1 MKPIQITAIAVLTV
15 FYIAYFTKMILQRR
29 KGVKT
34 DQIGKGNKPRKLL
47 VIEILMKIATYSIVA
62 VEVISI
68 IWNFR
73 MWKSSYS
80 WIGIGVAALG
90 VLVFIVAMATM
101 GDSWRA
107 GIPEKDK
114 TGLVTTGIYR
124 ISRNPAFLG
133 FDLMYLGVLIAFF
146 NYLHLIFVL
155 YAALMLHLQILQEEK
170 YLTKTF
176 GEKYTEYKKHTGRY
190 FIFDRTYSKKKT
202 IIGMVSIVLCIALAV
217 GGFAIYGGQQMSK
230 LPELTF
236 NEALAYTTKN
246 NPDAVITVGIIK
258 DGQISYKVY
267 GKNGEELPT
276 EPHTYEIGSLT
287 KTFTA
292 ALINKAATEG
302 KLNLDST
309 IDNYLS
315 LPDGNEYPTIK
326 ELLTHTSG
334 YEGYYFESPM
344 IFNFLVGRNDFY
356 GITKESVLN
365 KVSKL
370 NMDKESYGFHY
381 SNFGYA
387 VLGLVLEA
395 VYDTDYPML
404 VNDFVQ
410 NELGLKNT
418 KISEKD
424 GDLGDYWDWKYDDA
438 YLSAGAITSN
448 ITDMLAYAQMQLENN
463 PYFAECHKSTKQIN
477 ATSASY
483 ASMGIRMDEIGLSWI
498 IDNENGIVWHNGATG
513 DYNSYLGFNIET
525 GTAVVVLSNLSPN
538 YRIPA
543 TILGVKLLVE
553 LDYLWQKVL

>member
-1 MKPIQITAIAVLTV
+1 MKPIQITALAVIAV

-34 DQIGKGNKPRKLL
+34 DQIGKGSKPRKVL
-47 VIEILMKIATYSIVA
+47 VIEMLMKIATYSIVVVEA
-62 VEVISI
+62 VSI
-68 IWNFR
+68 IFNFR
-73 MWKSSYS
+73 MWKSSYA
-80 WIGIGVAALG
+80 WIGIDVAALG
-90 VLVFIVAMATM
+90 VLIFIVAMITM
-101 GDSWRA
+101 RDSWRA

-114 TGLVTTGIYR
+114 TELVTTGIYR

-133 FDLMYLGVLIAFF
+133 FDLMYIGLLITFF

-155 YAALMLHLQILQEEK
+155 YAIVMFHLQILQEEK
-170 YLTKTF
+170 FLTSTF

-202 IIGMVSIVLCIALAV
+202 IIGLVSIVLCVALV
-217 GGFAIYGGQQMSK
+217 VCGFAIYGGQQMSK

-258 DGQISYKVY
+258 DGQMSYKVY
-267 GKNGEELPT
+267 GKNGEELPA
-276 EPHTYEIGSLT
+276 ELHTYEIGSLT

-292 ALINKAATEG
+292 ALINKAVTEG
-302 KLNLDST
+302 RINLDST

-315 LPDGNEYPTIK
+315 LSDGNKYPTVK

-334 YEGYYFESPM
+334 YKGYYFESPM

-356 GITKESVLN
+356 GITKEMVLTQT
-365 KVSKL
+365 SKL
-370 NMDKESYGFHY
+370 NMDKESYGFNY

-387 VLGLVLEA
+387 VLGLVLES
-395 VYDTDYPML
+395 VYDTDYAML

-418 KISEKD
+418 KISTEG
-424 GDLGDYWDWKYDDA
+424 GDLGNYWDWKETDA
-438 YLSAGAITSN
+438 YLSAGAITSD
-448 ITDMLAYAQMQLENN
+448 ISDMLKYAQMQLENN
-463 PYFAECHKSTKQIN
+463 PYFAECHKSLATLN
-477 ATSASY
+477 ATPDSNKVLN
-483 ASMGIRMDEIGLSWI
+483 IRVDEIGMSWI
-498 IDNENGIVWHNGATG
+498 IDSENGIIWHNGGTG

-538 YRIPA
+538 YRVPA
-543 TILGVKLLVE
+543 TALGVKLLME
-553 LDYLWQKVL
+553 QGE